1 MASDN
6 TKRGGLDCRDAVFQ
20 ELCNCHIWYETKVP
34 LFTVSVKSAQ
44 QIHYILQ
51 VTRKELLGQMIWDE
65 IYRLYRLFSPNRFV
79 T

>member
-6 TKRGGLDCRDAVFQ
+6 TKRGGLDCRDAVLQ

-65 IYRLYRLFSPNRFV
+65 ICLLCRLFSPNRFV